1 LTAQK
6 KTISTG
12 LRGELLVTE
21 KLISLDWNVSVPVGH
36 QTVYDFIIQKGK
48 YLHKV
53 QVKSTESLSSVS
65 GKNIPAFQFSCK
77 KGKYHTSYSKADID
91 FFIFCALDC
100 IKFWVLPINEVKG
113 TTIKIYTG
121 SRCKYTSY
129 ENAWNLLEA

>member
-1 LTAQK
+1 LTDKK

-21 KLISLDWNVSVPVGH
+21 KLISLDWNVSVPVGQ

-48 YLHKV
+48 RLHKV
-53 QVKSTESLSSVS
+53 QVKSTEGLSSCSKANTSV
-65 GKNIPAFQFSCK
+65 FQFSCK
-77 KGKYHTSYSKADID
+77 RGKSHTSYSKSDVD

-100 IKFWVLPINEVKG
+100 IKFWVLPIAVVKS
-113 TTIKIYTG
+113 TTVKIYTG

-129 ENAWNLLEA
+129 ENAWTLLET